1 MAGTRRPAG
10 QNGRMSSVASVALTQ
25 AVIEIEQHVAAD
37 GWNQRPRMFALTP
50 TADLLVT
57 QPRMAAA
64 LGIADEAGESG
75 GIPSLTSIEQEGL
88 ALNQP
93 LDEMLAK
100 MVWPPAVTGCA
111 LVLESQMLPP
121 SAEAQIPEGLEG
133 KALERWVAEHPERH
147 DVRMAVGVLRDG
159 TRQSAVRLRSKD
171 SELDVLSGADLVPNL
186 AEALL
191 GTFAE

>member
-1 MAGTRRPAG
+1 
-10 QNGRMSSVASVALTQ
+10 MSSVASVALTQ

-50 TADLLVT
+50 TADLLAT

-64 LGIADEAGESG
+64 LGIADEAAASG
-75 GIPSLTSIEQEGL
+75 GIPSLTSIEQDGL
-88 ALNQP
+88 ALDQP

-111 LVLESQMLPP
+111 LVIESHMLPP
-121 SAEAQIPEGLEG
+121 SVEAQIPDSLAGAE
-133 KALERWVAEHPERH
+133 LERWVDKHPERQ

-159 TRQSAVRLRSKD
+159 TRQAAIRLRSKD
-171 SELDVLSGADLVPNL
+171 SDLEVLSGPDLVPNL

-191 GTFAE
+191 GTFEE

>member
-1 MAGTRRPAG
+1 
-10 QNGRMSSVASVALTQ
+10 MSSVASVALTQ

-37 GWNQRPRMFALTP
+37 GWNQHPRMFALVP
-50 TADLLVT
+50 TAELLVT

-64 LGIADEAGESG
+64 LGITDEAAQAG

-88 ALNQP
+88 ALDQP

-100 MVWPPAVTGCA
+100 MVWPRGVAGCA
-111 LVLESQMLPP
+111 LVIESQMLPP

-133 KALERWVAEHPERH
+133 AALERWVGKHPERQ
-147 DVRMAVGVLRDG
+147 DVRMAVGVLRDR
-159 TRQSAVRLRSKD
+159 TRQAAIRLRSKD
-171 SELDVLSGADLVPNL
+171 SDLEVLSGPDLVPNL

-191 GTFAE
+191 GTFED